1 MTYNKAFISVLDKL
15 RGYYQTK
22 GIFMKSRAY
31 EKARD
36 SLILYDKD
44 IKSLD
49 QLNDIPNVGKSS
61 IGKLK
66 EWLDTGKIKLLEEA
80 ENDPEF
86 IFSNVYGIGPKKA
99 KELVKTHNISTIQE
113 LRNKQDELLNDVQ
126 KKGLKYYE
134 DILKRIPRAEIDA
147 YSKHMT
153 ALFDKI
159 KRANPLLINST
170 LNIVGSYRR
179 GKLDSGD
186 IDVIICDENDDN
198 KIFNDFLDAMIQK
211 KILIEV
217 LSRGDIKSLGIAR
230 LGKKPARRIDFMFT
244 PRQEN
249 AFAILYFTGSK
260 EFNTA
265 MRSHALKMGYSLNEH
280 GLYKMENKK
289 KGEKLTQLFK
299 TEKEVFDFLGLK
311 YIAPEE
317 RKDANSMLLKKSGV
331 VKISLKKTLKKQ
343 KKTSIPEQLDSG
355 ALNKTL
361 KKKSKK
367 NTTRV
372 GRKKASVKAQ
382 ELITIFKKN
391 GLEHLKTLSEKDLV
405 SMIVHADKQYYS
417 NDNPLM
423 TDSQYDLLKEYVEE
437 LYPNNKVI
445 KKGHKACAVAIDK
458 KKVVLPYEM
467 WSMDKIKSE
476 KQINNKLKK
485 YTGPYIVSAKM
496 DGISVL
502 YYSEG
507 KYKDAP
513 QLYTRGNG
521 KNGQDITYLLPYLN
535 LPIISDVT
543 IRGELIIKKKLFQD
557 KYADKFSNPRN
568 FVSGLANSKKL
579 TDDLKKMVGDL
590 TFIAY
595 EVIHPVMKGSDQMR
609 YLVDNWGEKNTV
621 KFKLLDKVDKEVMS
635 EYLMDWR
642 ENYEY
647 EIDGIIVSQDGVFK
661 RQSKN
666 PDHAFAFKMVL
677 SDQMVEARVVDVL
690 WAPSKDGYL
699 KPRVKLMPV
708 KIGGATIEYATC
720 HNADFVKKN
729 GIGVGAVVQLIRSG
743 DVIPKVHKMIHKT
756 TPKFPTNYNYVWT
769 KGNVDIKLSDK
780 DIKENDVVKIKRIEE
795 FFKKLEVVGLG
806 YKNVEK
812 LYEAGYN
819 TIEKFVKMEIDDIK
833 QLPGMGDTSAKKIVN
848 SIKERLEKVE
858 LHVMMGA
865 SPCFGRGIG
874 EKRLQE
880 LLIHYP
886 FVLSSKSP
894 DDVKVSKIS
903 SLKGFDTKTANQI
916 VPYIDDFK
924 RFANKLGVLYKLYS
938 FKTTKAEKAHP
949 LKDKKIVVTG
959 SRDKEFMDKVKK
971 LGIPLTTS
979 VSKNTDF
986 VLVKSLSEE
995 TGKTAKAKSLNITIM
1010 TTKDFMEKYLK

>member
-1 MTYNKAFISVLDKL
+1 MAFNQPFIEVLDKL
-15 RGYYQTK
+15 REYYQTK
-22 GIFMKSRAY
+22 GSFMKARAY

-36 SLILYDKD
+36 SLILHRTD
-44 IKSLD
+44 ITSLD
-49 QLNDIPNVGKSS
+49 QLQGIPNVGKST

-66 EWLDTGKIKLLEEA
+66 EYMETKSVKVLDDAL
-80 ENDPEF
+80 NDPE
-86 IFSNVYGIGPKKA
+86 IMFSKVYGIGPKKA
-99 KELVKTHNISTIQE
+99 KELVEKHQVTTIKE
-113 LRNKQDELLNDVQ
+113 LRSKQDDLLNDVQ

-134 DILKRIPRAEIDA
+134 DILKRIPRPEIDE
-147 YSKHMT
+147 YLKHMT
-153 ALFDKI
+153 VLFEKV
-159 KRANPLLINST
+159 KAANPTSANST
-170 LNIVGSYRR
+170 LDIVGSYRR
-179 GKLDSGD
+179 GKLESGD
-186 IDVIICDENDDN
+186 IDIIICNENDDN
-198 KIFNDFLDAMIQK
+198 KVFNDFLDLMIENK
-211 KILIEV
+211 LLIEV
-217 LSRGDIKSLGIAR
+217 LSRGNIKSLGVAK
-230 LGKKPARRIDFMFT
+230 LGNHPARRVDFMFT
-244 PRQEN
+244 PRREN

-265 MRSHALKMGYSLNEH
+265 MRSHALTKGYSLNEH

-299 TEKEVFDFLGLK
+299 TEKDVFDFLGLE
-311 YIAPEE
+311 YVAPEN
-317 RKDANSMLLKKSGV
+317 RKGANSMIIKKDAGV
-331 VKISLKKTLKKQ
+331 VKSSVKKTLKKQ
-343 KKTSIPEQLDSG
+343 SRCKSQQKPSARKQ
-355 ALNKTL
+355 TL
-361 KKKSKK
+361 KKSTGDGKK
-367 NTTRV
+367 K
-372 GRKKASVKAQ
+372 GSVKTQ
-382 ELITIFKKN
+382 ELISLFKEN
-391 GLEHLKTLSEKDLV
+391 GLNHLKTLSEKELA
-405 SMIVHADKQYYS
+405 SMIVLADKQYYS
-417 NDNPLM
+417 NDKPLM

-437 LYPNNKVI
+437 LYPNNKAI
-445 KKGHKACAVAIDK
+445 QNGHKACDVAVDK
-458 KKVVLPYEM
+458 KKVDLPYEM

-485 YTGPYIVSAKM
+485 HTGPYIVSAKM

-502 YYSEG
+502 YYSED
-507 KYKDAP
+507 KYKDSP

-521 KNGQDITYLLPYLN
+521 KKGQDITYLLPYLN
-535 LPIISDVT
+535 LPVIPDVT

-557 KYADKFSNPRN
+557 KYAEQFSNPRN

-609 YLVDNWGEKNTV
+609 FLEENWGKHNTV
-621 KFKLLDKVDKEVMS
+621 KYELMDTINKEVMS

-647 EIDGIIVSQDGVFK
+647 EIDGIIVSQDGIFK

-699 KPRVKLMPV
+699 KPRVKIMPV
-708 KIGGATIEYATC
+708 VIGGATIEYATC

-769 KGNVDIKLSDK
+769 KGNVDIKLSDE
-780 DIKENDVVKIKRIEE
+780 DIKENDIVKIKRIEE
-795 FFKKLEVVGLG
+795 FFKKLEVVGMG

-812 LYEAGYN
+812 LYDAGYN
-819 TIEKFVKMEIDDIK
+819 TIEKFVKMEIDNIK
-833 QLPGMGDTSAKKIVN
+833 QLPGMGTTSAKKIVD

-858 LHVMMGA
+858 LYVMMGA

-874 EKRLQE
+874 EKRLKE

-886 FVLSSKSP
+886 FVLSSKSS
-894 DDVKVSKIS
+894 DDVKISKIS
-903 SLKGFDTKTANQI
+903 SLKGFDTKTAKQI

-938 FKTTKAEKAHP
+938 FKTSKAETAHP

-959 SRDKEFMDKVKK
+959 PRDKEFMEKVKK
-971 LGIPLTTS
+971 IGIPLTTS

-986 VLVKSLSEE
+986 VLVTSMSEE

-1010 TTKDFMEKYLK
+1010 TTKDFTEKYLQ